1 MDFVYF
7 FFFLTIFVAI
17 LFTLISKIRNKPLN
31 RMRVVEIF
39 LISFLV
45 ISVGL
50 GSIWGFIGHTFLSQQ
65 VAANIGWAAGNP
77 FQQEV
82 AFANLA
88 IGVLGIL
95 CYWIRGNFWT
105 ATVIVSSIFLLGDA
119 YVHIINIIQ
128 YANYAPGN
136 AGSVLYMDIFGPV
149 ILILLL
155 IAYRAMERE
164 SIRNSIKSIENSL

>member
-17 LFTLISKIRNKPLN
+17 LLTLISKIRNKPLN

-50 GSIWGFIGHTFLSQQ
+50 GSIWGFIGHAFLSQQ

-149 ILILLL
+149 ILIVLL